1 MPCCRIFGGERV
13 DHVSGGRDDERRPIR
28 GGLAFET
35 LSVAARK
42 FDRQRVNTFP
52 KSFAC
57 TFPKSI
63 LSRTGLHHVE
73 GCRIYWSNTS
83 TTSWCSLTPW
93 KIGSEFSVYTGFS
106 HSESQKWTVPL
117 RPRIV
122 QIRGQNAPGAA
133 IRSRE
138 GRPFLLQVQLQAE
151 SGILTGSA
159 GTNVATETCGHDRF
173 LKFRFTV
180 CEY

>member
-1 MPCCRIFGGERV
+1 MPCCRIFGVERV

-83 TTSWCSLTPW
+83 TIFVTLINLLGKLEVS
-93 KIGSEFSVYTGFS
+93 FRYTQGFHTAKVKNGPS
-106 HSESQKWTVPL
+106 RS
-117 RPRIV
+117 
-122 QIRGQNAPGAA
+122 APGSSRPEDRARQGRRLDRERDG
-133 IRSRE
+133 RS
-138 GRPFLLQVQLQAE
+138 
-151 SGILTGSA
+151 S
-159 GTNVATETCGHDRF
+159 CRF
-173 LKFRFTV
+173 SSRRSPV
-180 CEY
+180 Y